1 MVATPSKSL
10 VSPEALAGLS
20 PEEVA
25 QRYAKTL
32 KNAARKARRLRKQ
45 ELDSHKCGVYY
56 DAEISGWR
64 YLKPRYV
71 VANIENKEHMVNGH
85 RIKYLEL
92 NEVFNH
98 ETSIKNLTQAHILAA
113 HF

>member
-1 MVATPSKSL
+1 MAAPSKSL

-20 PEEVA
+20 PAEVA

-45 ELDSHKCGVYY
+45 ELDSQKCGVYY

-64 YLKPRYV
+64 YLKPTHK
-71 VANIENKEHMVNGH
+71 VADIEAGEHMVNGH

-92 NEVFNH
+92 NEVFDHN
-98 ETSIKNLTQAHILAA
+98 TNIKNLTQAYFSAA
-113 HF
+113 LF